1 MGDLVD
7 LETYQKLVSG
17 ASDTRLLAT
26 DTEQTKQ
33 VLAKMLLRLT
43 QLVSAS
49 GLTLEEVATESL
61 KQHIEN

>member
-1 MGDLVD
+1 MDLD
-7 LETYQKLVSG
+7 TYQQLVSG

-33 VLAKMLLRLT
+33 VLAKTLLRLT
-43 QLVSAS
+43 QLAS
-49 GLTLEEVATESL
+49 GAGLTLEEIATESL

>member
-17 ASDTRLLAT
+17 VSDTRLLAT

-43 QLVSAS
+43 QLASSA